1 MPIPVNIK
9 LYEKVKLLANKKFKS
24 NSGIYRSSWI
34 VKEYK
39 KRGGKY
45 KGKKN
50 VNSGLTRW
58 YKEKWVNL
66 NKRDKNGKYVSCGR
80 KNSKTGKYPLCRPSK
95 RINSKTPRTIYEI
108 SKKSI
113 SKAKKDKTKVK
124 HRNNIKFGKG
134 QENTDE
140 NANTTLGLFTILI
153 LGLTY
158 VII

>member
-1 MPIPVNIK
+1 MSIPINIK

-50 VNSGLTRW
+50 KSGLTRW

-66 NKRDKNGKYVSCGR
+66 NKRDKNGKYTACGR
-80 KNSKTGKYPLCRPSK
+80 KSSTTSKYPLCRPTK

-113 SKAKKDKTKVK
+113 SKAKKDKSKVK
-124 HRNNIKFGKG
+124 HLNNIKFGKG
-134 QENTDE
+134 QDNNTST
-140 NANTTLGLFTILI
+140 NLGLFTLLI
-153 LGLTY
+153 LGL
-158 VII
+158 INFL